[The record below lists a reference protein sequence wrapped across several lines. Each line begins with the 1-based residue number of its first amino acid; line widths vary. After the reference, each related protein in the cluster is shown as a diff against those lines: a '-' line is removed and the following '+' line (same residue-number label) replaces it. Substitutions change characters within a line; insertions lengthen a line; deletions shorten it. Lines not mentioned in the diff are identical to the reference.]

1 MPKGAGEKFARMKT
15 LALLPA
21 ITIVVMMSNSQ
32 FQYVKKMVEKT
43 WELFLLVNMQ
53 IPNQQ
58 SA

>member
-1 MPKGAGEKFARMKT
+1 MPKGVGKKFARMKT